1 MMFSDNEKFSIEEA
15 KREIKGYINA
25 RSLLWNGITRNVVIA
40 GGFFTSILQNKPF
53 KDIDIFVL
61 NNDVSVYNDLTR
73 GFKEQSERQEK
84 ERERVLRGDLL
95 SVTPINQIFDDVPFA
110 DTEWS
115 RSEMMAYMHNK
126 EIVDVINNHKT
137 DAQYILTKYQ
147 TREELL
153 AHFDYKHCKVSYVPV
168 EEKLYINRETFDC
181 IQNKILK
188 INNDQNSKNHQYRLS
203 NFLTKGWTLDDGSK
217 KTLLD
222 AHREAIRES
231 FEKLK
236 QEAIGKVMIAGAEYT
251 INKQTLDNAG
261 ITAQTMEDV
270 IKRYR
275 TDSSYN

>member
-1 MMFSDNEKFSIEEA
+1 MFNANESFSIENA
-15 KREIKGYINA
+15 KAEIQ
-25 RSLLWNGITRNVVIA
+25 SLIKSRNLLSGLYGHNVVIA
-40 GGFFTSILQNKPF
+40 GGFFTNVLQNNKF

-61 NNDVSVYNDLTR
+61 NNDYVVYNHLTE
-73 GFKEQSERQEK
+73 GFKKQSERQEK

-95 SVTPINQIFDDVPFA
+95 SVTPINSIFQDVPLA

-168 EEKLYINRETFDC
+168 EEKLYINRETYDC

-188 INNDQNSKNHQYRLS
+188 INNDQKSKNHQYRLS
-203 NFLTKGWTLDDGSK
+203 NFLAKGWTLDDGSK

-222 AHREAIRES
+222 AQREVIRES

-236 QEAIGKVMIAGAEYT
+236 QEAIGKVMIAGTEYT
-251 INKQTLDNAG
+251 INKQTLDDAG
-261 ITAQTMEDV
+261 ITAQTVEDTM
-270 IKRYR
+270 KRYR
-275 TDSSYN
+275 TDSSYI

>member
-1 MMFSDNEKFSIEEA
+1 MMFNVDEKFNIENA
-15 KREIKGYINA
+15 KREIKSYINA
-25 RSLLWNGITRNVVIA
+25 RSLLWNGLTRNVVIA
-40 GGFFTSILQNKPF
+40 GGFFTSVLQNNKF

-73 GFKEQSERQEK
+73 GFP
-84 ERERVLRGDLL
+84 VAPIN
-95 SVTPINQIFDDVPFA
+95 TPINPIFDDVPFA

-115 RSEMMAYMHNK
+115 RSEMMAYMHNSN
-126 EIVDVINNHKT
+126 IVDVINNHKT

-153 AHFDYKHCKVSYVPV
+153 AHFDYKHCKVSYNPG
-168 EEKLYINRETFDC
+168 EDKLYINRETFDC